1 MTLFASVSLDSPV
14 LETSIE
20 RAADVDVTLKQQTPT
35 ADGALD
41 LTLWASG
48 DDVETFEDGLDADE
62 TVSRWVA
69 IGGGDTRT
77 LYRTRLTEEASSS
90 MNYHCWTDGKAV
102 VLSAE
107 REVGRW
113 TIDAYFPERSVLQ
126 QFAAGCEANGVHFD
140 LLEVS
145 DSDDLQDTQQFGL
158 SDVQAETLLTA
169 LERGYYSVP
178 REVNL
183 EELAAPLDVS
193 HQAVSERL
201 RRGVGSLIETTVA
214 EQFEDGTESGVDDV
228 ASTEKTPQDPT
239 LARPVG
245 LGLEAP

>member
-20 RAADVDVTLKQQTPT
+20 RAADVDVTLEQQTT
-35 ADGALD
+35 IDSALD
-41 LTLWASG
+41 LTIWAGG
-48 DDVETFEDGLDADE
+48 DDLDSFEDGLDADE

-69 IGGGDTRT
+69 VGGTDSRK
-77 LYRTRLTEEASSS
+77 LYRTRLTEAASSS
-90 MNYHCWTDGKAV
+90 INYHHWTDGKAV
-102 VLSAE
+102 FLSAE
-107 REVGRW
+107 REVGGW
-113 TIDAYFPERSVLQ
+113 TVEAYFPERSVLQ
-126 QFAAGCEANGVHFD
+126 QFAAGCEANGVQFD

-145 DSDDLQDTQQFGL
+145 DSDGLQDTQQFGL

-178 REVNL
+178 RQANL

-201 RRGVGSLIETTVA
+201 RRGVGSLIEHTVT
-214 EQFEDGTESGVDDV
+214 EQLEDGTASDVDDV
-228 ASTEKTPQDPT
+228 PSTGDTSQEPT
-239 LARPVG
+239 LSRPISI
-245 LGLEAP
+245 GLEAP

>member
-20 RAADVDVTLKQQTPT
+20 RANDVDVTLKQQTPT
-35 ADGALD
+35 AEESLD

-48 DDVETFEDGLDADE
+48 NDLDSFEDVLDADE
-62 TVSRWVA
+62 TVSRWVP
-69 IGGGDTRT
+69 IGGAETRT
-77 LYRTRLTEEASSS
+77 LYRIRLSKEASSTI
-90 MNYHCWTDGKAV
+90 NYHCWTDGKAV
-102 VLSAE
+102 FLSAE
-107 REVGRW
+107 REVNRW
-113 TIDAYFPERSVLQ
+113 TIDAYFPDRSVLR
-126 QFAAGCEANGVHFD
+126 QFASNCEANGVHFD

-145 DSDDLQDTQQFGL
+145 DSDELQDTRQFGL
-158 SDVQAETLLTA
+158 SNVQAETLLTA
-169 LERGYYSVP
+169 FERGYYSVP
-178 REVNL
+178 RKVNL

-214 EQFEDGTESGVDDV
+214 ERYEDGTESDV
-228 ASTEKTPQDPT
+228 EDGSSTGKTPQDPT